1 LATLSLKKAWLSALA
16 PPPHAG
22 TQFERNVSEKKF
34 SLKQNVNMKKLI
46 VILFAA
52 GMLAAC
58 GDSANRT
65 SGTNTDENVEE
76 NSGEIL
82 SPETN
87 EADSMNV
94 DTLSYPAPA
103 DSL

>member
-1 LATLSLKKAWLSALA
+1 
-16 PPPHAG
+16 
-22 TQFERNVSEKKF
+22 
-34 SLKQNVNMKKLI
+34 MKKLI

-52 GMLAAC
+52 GMMASC
-58 GDSANRT
+58 GDGSNRT
-65 SGTNTDENVEE
+65 SGANTDENVEE
-76 NSGEIL
+76 NSGDVL

-87 EADSMNV
+87 EADSMDI